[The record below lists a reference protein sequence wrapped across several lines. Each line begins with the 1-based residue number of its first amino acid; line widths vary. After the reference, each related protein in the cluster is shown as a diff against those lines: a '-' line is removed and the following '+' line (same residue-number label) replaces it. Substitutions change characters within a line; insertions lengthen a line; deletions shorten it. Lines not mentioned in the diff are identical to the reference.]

1 MPDVYFSPF
10 QYPARSGSTQRTPPR
25 GSPTS
30 PARRGIRMPF
40 EAREFP
46 RLTGMRNRLIHD
58 YFDVGLQAEGASRS
72 R

>member
-1 MPDVYFSPF
+1 
-10 QYPARSGSTQRTPPR
+10 
-25 GSPTS
+25 
-30 PARRGIRMPF
+30 MPF